1 MQQRSK
7 YPYQIQNIFL
17 QPPNS
22 NSQSSI
28 SILPIKKRNY
38 DDSMLS
44 DEVRAYLR
52 SFENNSSP
60 LLQNYT
66 IPIKKNTEIPQIGLI
81 NRSHL
86 NFMAANFEVTM
97 KKTEK
102 NEFEK
107 IENFDSSKNVI
118 LNKEN
123 NYYEKHFSVVK
134 FEQKDGNKKLA
145 EKTVKI
151 KKSMKK
157 KWENRNI
164 NGFDQKQEKA
174 ENNLK
179 IVLRKKLNGIE
190 MHSF

>member
-107 IENFDSSKNVI
+107 IENF
-118 LNKEN
+118 
-123 NYYEKHFSVVK
+123 
-134 FEQKDGNKKLA
+134 
-145 EKTVKI
+145 KT
-151 KKSMKK
+151 
-157 KWENRNI
+157 E
-164 NGFDQKQEKA
+164 A
-174 ENNLK
+174 
-179 IVLRKKLNGIE
+179 
-190 MHSF
+190 